1 MWNVNCLKLFNGFNF
16 IRLLAHAG
24 IRHTHDVAFHHVI
37 HSALKINVL
46 LKNLPIVL
54 SRCK

>member
-46 LKNLPIVL
+46 LKNLPIVR